1 MGFEIV
7 FQRHCGDAVHLGNN
21 SVSSRYRLLR
31 TKFPFMV
38 DAKDQVHVL
47 LTSESRASSSRYEI
61 VIGSTQNSE
70 TKLRRIKGGVSEDMI
85 TANLTSP
92 VKENEMR
99 LFWIEV
105 EEERVLFGSGEKVM
119 ISYDPKLHNTK

>member
-1 MGFEIV
+1 
-7 FQRHCGDAVHLGNN
+7 
-21 SVSSRYRLLR
+21 
-31 TKFPFMV
+31 MV